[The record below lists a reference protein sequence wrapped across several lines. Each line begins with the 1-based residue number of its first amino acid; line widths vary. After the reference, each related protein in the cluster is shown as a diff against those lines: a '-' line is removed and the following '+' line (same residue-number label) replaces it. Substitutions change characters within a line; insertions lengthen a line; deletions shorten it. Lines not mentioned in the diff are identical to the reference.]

1 MGTGD
6 NMFDEECEELRGK
19 LKEIVSRILKLLSE
33 KNYIE
38 LEKQSKGIRLSAAD
52 MEEAIKEYDCQL
64 VMPPLD
70 AYELMNVVEIKGGDS
85 WYVVMPLWSQDE
97 GESDLSI
104 ELTIVKESNNFIFEI
119 ENIHVL

>member
-1 MGTGD
+1 
-6 NMFDEECEELRGK
+6 MFDEYDEEDEEIRDK
-19 LKEIVSRILKLLSE
+19 LKEIVSGILKLLSE

-70 AYELMNVVEIKGGDS
+70 AYELMNVVKIMGGDS

-104 ELTIVKESNNFIFEI
+104 ELTIVKESDNFIFEI